1 MDSNN
6 DEINLSIDLI
16 CCEIINKLLL
26 SLKCDLKPIN
36 SLYNKRF
43 RDGSVFVALIEKFEN
58 AFNEKIDNKSKGN
71 YYFIEN
77 WFTKYGIQLHNN
89 RTVAELL
96 ATDRL
101 TYLALICY
109 VVISVFLKYNTYIG
123 RRIPGYV
130 FSVDLKQLM
139 LIVKFS
145 KWKLCEEELR
155 IVDKQLIKQRE
166 QIRALK
172 IENEALRSTSIGLMN
187 EIEKQKYLV

>member
-71 YYFIEN
+71 YYFIGN

>member
-71 YYFIEN
+71 YCFIEN